1 MAFFDYK
8 WPCRVLLVWSPWSSM
23 VSKTIYVL
31 YILYFPAVKHRRGAP
46 PSASR
51 GEGVGVT
58 LSSKFNLSLHWM
70 RGGGG
75 GGLLR
80 AAMSHPP

>member
-1 MAFFDYK
+1 
-8 WPCRVLLVWSPWSSM
+8 M
-23 VSKTIYVL
+23 VSQTIYAL
-31 YILYFPAVKHRRGAP
+31 YILYFPAVKHRQEAP

-51 GEGVGVT
+51 GERVGVT

-70 RGGGG
+70 REGGAGA
-75 GGLLR
+75 LR